1 MAVGWGHVLLKEE
14 GDCKKHP
21 TSARQVPRQ
30 NQKGG
35 REEHSRSGICSLLFP
50 CGPRRGT
57 GDISFSPLSAF
68 PSSSPRPPTLFFLRW
83 LYLYSFFPMSLWFLS
98 TSVPSALSLRLPGI
112 LLSSPKP
119 ETPLSLRPQHPGLVC
134 VHVALSWSAFS
145 HVSVREFPSALH
157 PLPQLPTPAPSR
169 PPVWVGRGPWS
180 ERASACLSVCLPA
193 G

>member
-1 MAVGWGHVLLKEE
+1 MIFL
-14 GDCKKHP
+14 
-21 TSARQVPRQ
+21 
-30 NQKGG
+30 
-35 REEHSRSGICSLLFP
+35 SGLFLHFLPPPPAPQLCFSCAGCICIP
-50 CGPRRGT
+50 
-57 GDISFSPLSAF
+57 
-68 PSSSPRPPTLFFLRW
+68 FL
-83 LYLYSFFPMSLWFLS
+83 PMSLWFLS